1 MHENLIE
8 MSKNDEYTA
17 GNFLDFSFH
26 QNYYKVIGIDLSRQ
40 TKMYI
45 PQQINFTGIFEED
58 DDAVMFVIAEKQ
70 QKTILSISLNSF
82 IVSE

>member
-1 MHENLIE
+1 MYENLIE

-26 QNYYKVIGIDLSRQ
+26 QNYKVIGIDLSRQ